1 MKSPSAVSRWRYALA
16 VLLLGLSGCVSA
28 PRLSL
33 PTVELPNEWISRQA
47 ALQSWVR
54 FDLRGKVS
62 IVRGEESVVAVVRWR
77 QRGETLRLALEGP
90 LGMGASEWTFDSA
103 RSDETLIA
111 IGRRLGVA
119 LPIASVR
126 YWALGVP
133 DPQLEVQAVEI
144 DNERLSALQQ
154 QGWSIRYLDYARVPG
169 ANFDLPRRL
178 QLESSEVRVRM
189 FIDSWE
195 SFER

>member
-1 MKSPSAVSRWRYALA
+1 MRRLSLWRCFAILI
-16 VLLLGLSGCVSA
+16 LSSLTACVSI

-33 PTVELPNEWISRQA
+33 PSVDLPVEWAARQV
-47 ALQSWVR
+47 ALQSWAR

-62 IVRGEESVVAVVRWR
+62 ILRGEQSVVAVVRWR
-77 QRGETLRLALEGP
+77 QRGDTLRLALEGP
-90 LGMGASEWTFDSA
+90 LGMGASEWSFDST
-103 RSDETLIA
+103 RSDEALLDLE
-111 IGRRLGVA
+111 RRLGVA

-133 DPQLEVQAVEI
+133 DPSIDVDALEIVADRVQ
-144 DNERLSALQQ
+144 SLQQ
-154 QGWSIRYLDYARVPG
+154 QGWSIRYLDYAPVPG
-169 ANFDLPRRL
+169 ARFELPRRL

-195 SFER
+195 SLGP